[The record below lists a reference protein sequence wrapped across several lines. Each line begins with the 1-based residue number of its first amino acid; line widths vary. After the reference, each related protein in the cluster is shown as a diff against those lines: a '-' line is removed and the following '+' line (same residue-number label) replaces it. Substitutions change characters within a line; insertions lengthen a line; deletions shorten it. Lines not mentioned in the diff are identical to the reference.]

1 MLPFLWSLCYFKTRP
16 PSCALG
22 TSFYTMSEGRDLMT
36 YVSDNYTSYSA
47 PSPLNVAVQQ
57 SGNSSDEEESDSEG
71 ETDNELETKL
81 ITESGF
87 FSSCRKYYIIINTH
101 YHCTPL
107 LLIFSFINIPQT
119 WLFNEII
126 LTYT

>member
-1 MLPFLWSLCYFKTRP
+1 MLPFLRPSCYFKTRP

-22 TSFYTMSEGRDLMT
+22 TSFYTVSEGCDLMT

-71 ETDNELETKL
+71 ETEGETDNELETKL

-87 FSSCRKYYIIINTH
+87 FLDAENT
-101 YHCTPL
+101 
-107 LLIFSFINIPQT
+107 
-119 WLFNEII
+119 I
-126 LTYT
+126 L